1 MMDDDLTDDKLTA
14 LAKSWTPTQL
24 LEMLE
29 KAARLDEDA
38 EAAARRARRRLNL
51 LIAVGLARND
61 VTNRRMAEVTGLQ
74 ERTLYRRPG
83 HL

>member
-1 MMDDDLTDDKLTA
+1 MMHDDLTEDELTT
-14 LAKSWTPTQL
+14 LAKSWTPTKL

-29 KAARLDEDA
+29 KAASLDEAA
-38 EAAARRARRRLNL
+38 EAAARRARRHLNL
-51 LIAVGLARND
+51 LIAVGLERND